1 MDAATRN
8 LVRQRAG
15 NRCEYCGR
23 RQEESPLATLHVEH
37 ILPRKHGGSDDPEN
51 LALACPN
58 CNAFKGANVA
68 GYDRQTGH
76 LTELFHPRRHVW
88 PEHFEWRGVLIIGK
102 TAIGRT
108 TVDVLELNAPQRVK
122 VRIASRDQA

>member
-23 RQEESPLATLHVEH
+23 RQEDSPLATLHVEH
-37 ILPRKHGGSDDPEN
+37 IVPRKHGGSDDSEN

-68 GYDRQTGH
+68 GYDPETGQ

-88 PEHFEWRGVLIIGK
+88 SVHFE
-102 TAIGRT
+102 
-108 TVDVLELNAPQRVK
+108 
-122 VRIASRDQA
+122 